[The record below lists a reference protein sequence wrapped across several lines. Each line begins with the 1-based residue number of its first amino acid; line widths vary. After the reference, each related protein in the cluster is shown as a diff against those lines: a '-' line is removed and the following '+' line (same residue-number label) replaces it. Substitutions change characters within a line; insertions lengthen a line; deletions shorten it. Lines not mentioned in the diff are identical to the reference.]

1 MKQYSSL
8 CCFSCVYLKFLVKSH
23 GDIFKEKFRNV
34 RDDQIRAVNKLY
46 IKLVVH
52 GGTNYFGVKELDPFL
67 ASTLSDYKTRKQKM
81 KNKIRS
87 DGCRKKPII
96 EVSEYIEKQ
105 FLSSSQVKQRRILSM
120 LQFDCKNAQIEWF
133 HCGVCMGRFLEEKY
147 RNGTVCKKCL
157 QRKDSKDGRRNHL
170 LKNNYLPVWKDDDDV
185 IRYDI
190 PSQLQELTLGEK
202 LIIQKYSAILPLVH
216 IYKGRL
222 GNRGNSVSFN
232 KDLDNTCDVLP
243 RLRADIIIVV
253 KQYIDGKTSILK
265 SQQFK
270 IRREKVI
277 NALKW
282 LKKHHVGYKDVT
294 IKESNLDW
302 VGETGVGHLDKDQV
316 RCYESQTFHEE
327 KGNRK
332 ELDSVAKSQT
342 EVEVEQNEDDEDII
356 CHNGLT
362 MERSN
367 DTQNDNDR
375 HLLNDLRRATRE
387 KVGMD
392 IDTMEFPHVS
402 EIPINE
408 FEETHLFANS
418 YPWLFPGGIGDKS
431 QSLCGKSSETDIK
444 LWIQTLMRWHDG
456 RFMRDD
462 MFSFHLHNF
471 RQRQMNNTSG
481 LVFVKNF
488 INDSSIT
495 VDQIKDQIESGDKSF
510 LSKLQYFAGQRI
522 RGSDPFWRKVKHEV
536 DEWITYHLD
545 NGHGPPTLFLTFSCA
560 EYWWEDL
567 EKVLF
572 ERCQGTE
579 DEEIA
584 KQMVDGHSSEKRKM
598 TAKSIL
604 VERYSAVVQE
614 FFQVKM
620 DNWLKTVG
628 KDEFGIKYHWMR
640 FEFAKGRGTIHAHLL
655 AITKDSHIVKQF
667 YDAKSK
673 QDKTYVI
680 ADYARNILD
689 MSAEKPQSNELTAA
703 TRTKNPLATPY
714 HKIVND
720 NGDKARLVEAV
731 HMHECGKFCMRYPRL
746 G

>member
-1 MKQYSSL
+1 
-8 CCFSCVYLKFLVKSH
+8 V
-23 GDIFKEKFRNV
+23 IFKERN
-34 RDDQIRAVNKLY
+34 RSAREDEICAVNTLY
-46 IKLVVH
+46 IKMVQYGMPNH
-52 GGTNYFGVKELDPFL
+52 FGDKERDPFL
-67 ASTLSDYKTRKQKM
+67 ALNIGDFRE
-81 KNKIRS
+81 
-87 DGCRKKPII
+87 RKKTMKQCFTSLSRREKTPIL
-96 EVSEYIEKQ
+96 EVSGYIKHLFQ
-105 FLSSSQVKQRRILSM
+105 TSSQVKQRRILSM
-120 LQFDCKNAQIEWF
+120 LQFDCKNAQIGWF
-133 HCGVCMGRFLEEKY
+133 CCDVCMGRFLGEKHQ
-147 RNGTVCKKCL
+147 NGKICKKCL
-157 QRKDSKDGRRNHL
+157 QSKHAKDQRHYHL
-170 LKNNYLPVWKDDDDV
+170 LKNNYLPVWKDDNDE

-190 PSQLQELTLGEK
+190 PSQLKGLTLGEK

-232 KDLDNTCDVLP
+232 KDLDNTCEVLP

-270 IRREKVI
+270 IRRQKVI

-282 LKKHHVGYKDVT
+282 LKKYHVGYKDVT

-302 VGETGVGHLDKDQV
+302 VGETGVGHLNRNQV

-327 KGNRK
+327 GNRK
-332 ELDSVAKSQT
+332 ELDTVAKSQT
-342 EVEVEQNEDDEDII
+342 EVEVEQNEDDEDLI
-356 CHNGLT
+356 CHNGLS

-367 DTQNDNDR
+367 DTRNGNDR
-375 HLLNDLRRATRE
+375 DLLSDLQRATRE

-392 IDTMEFPHVS
+392 IDTMEFPHIS
-402 EIPINE
+402 EVPINE

-418 YPWLFPGGIGDKS
+418 YPWLFPGGLGDKS

-444 LWIQTLMRWHDG
+444 QWIQTLMRWHDG

-471 RQRQMNNTSG
+471 RQRQMNNTSR

-567 EKVLF
+567 ENVLF

-584 KQMVDGHSSEKRKM
+584 KEMVDGHNSENRKM
-598 TAKSIL
+598 TVKSIL

-628 KDEFGIKYHWMR
+628 KDEFGINHHWMR

-667 YDAKSK
+667 YDAKSRL
-673 QDKTYVI
+673 DKTSVI
-680 ADYARNILD
+680 ANYARNVLE
-689 MSAEKPQSNELTAA
+689 MSAEKPQSNDLTA
-703 TRTKNPLATPY
+703 TTQTKNPLSTPY
-714 HKIVND
+714 HKIMND
-720 NGDKARLVEAV
+720 DEDKARLVEAV